1 MKKRDTTAST
11 AGAWDGMLKAVLIP
25 NQAVKIVKEEAD
37 GSLTLAVPTRKPSF
51 FRGLINWLVRV
62 PQERLTVLDPLGAG
76 IWKACDGKRS
86 VEAIVVRFATFHHLS
101 FHESRVSVTGYVKTL
116 LQRGVLA
123 VAMEEPGRGVM

>member
-1 MKKRDTTAST
+1 MSRRAQTA
-11 AGAWDGMLKAVLIP
+11 AAPGAWDEMLKAVLIP
-25 NQAVKIVKEEAD
+25 NRAARVVREEPD

-101 FHESRVSVTGYVKTL
+101 FHESRVSVTGYVTSL
-116 LQRGVLA
+116 LRRGVLA
-123 VAMEEPGRGVM
+123 VAVNPRG

>member
-1 MKKRDTTAST
+1 MSRRIQTAS
-11 AGAWDGMLKAVLIP
+11 APGAWDDMLKAVLIP
-25 NQAVKIVKEEAD
+25 NRAARVVREEPD

-51 FRGLINWLVRV
+51 FRGLLNWLVRV

-101 FHESRVSVTGYVKTL
+101 FHESRVSVTGYVTSL
-116 LQRGVLA
+116 LRRGVLA
-123 VAMEEPGRGVM
+123 VAVNPRG

>member
-1 MKKRDTTAST
+1 
-11 AGAWDGMLKAVLIP
+11 MLKAVLIP
-25 NQAVKIVKEEAD
+25 NRAARVVREEPD
-37 GSLTLAVPTRKPSF
+37 GSLTLGVPTRKPSF

-101 FHESRVSVTGYVKTL
+101 FHESRVSVTGYVTSL
-116 LQRGVLA
+116 LRRGVLA
-123 VAMEEPGRGVM
+123 VAVNPRG

>member
-1 MKKRDTTAST
+1 MSRRAQTA
-11 AGAWDGMLKAVLIP
+11 AAPGAWDDMLKAVLIP
-25 NQAVKIVKEEAD
+25 NRAARVVREEPD

-76 IWKACDGKRS
+76 IWKSCDGKRS

-101 FHESRVSVTGYVKTL
+101 FHESRVSVTGYVTSL
-116 LQRGVLA
+116 LRRGVLA
-123 VAMEEPGRGVM
+123 VAVNPRG